1 MKLTIIVE
9 DNAVYVDG
17 VMKAYAPNPLDL
29 SQCGIPANVHA
40 LQWNQTQGW
49 IEFIDNPDGTKPA
62 NEPITVLPDWANNCV
77 TVFNNQVAANQA
89 AQAEAAAKASIS
101 QPKSTGTQTI

>member
-1 MKLTIIVE
+1 MNLTIINE

-17 VMKAYAPNPLDL
+17 MVLAGLNLTTTN
-29 SQCGIPANVHA
+29 IPENVHA
-40 LQWNQTQGW
+40 LQWKVNLGW
-49 IEFIDNPDGTKPA
+49 IEFQDNSDFTKPA
-62 NEPITVLPDWANNCV
+62 NEIINVLPDWANNCV

>member
-1 MKLTIIVE
+1 MNLTIINE

-17 VMKAYAPNPLDL
+17 MGLAGLNLTTTN
-29 SQCGIPANVHA
+29 IPENVHA
-40 LQWNQTQGW
+40 LQWKVNLGW

-62 NEPITVLPDWANNCV
+62 NEIINVLPDWANNCV

>member
-1 MKLTIIVE
+1 MNLTIINK

-17 VMKAYAPNPLDL
+17 MGLAGLNLTTTN
-29 SQCGIPANVHA
+29 IPENVHA
-40 LQWNQTQGW
+40 LQWKVNLGW
-49 IEFIDNPDGTKPA
+49 IEFQDNSDFTKPA
-62 NEPITVLPDWANNCV
+62 NEVISELPAWANNCV